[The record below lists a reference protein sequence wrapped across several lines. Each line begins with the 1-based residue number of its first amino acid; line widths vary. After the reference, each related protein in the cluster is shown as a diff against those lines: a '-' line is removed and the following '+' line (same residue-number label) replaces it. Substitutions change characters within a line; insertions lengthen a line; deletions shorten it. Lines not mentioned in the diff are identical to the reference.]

1 MEKKGLYR
9 LSRFWLRIFGQGSS
23 CCLGSNTHSLK
34 LHDQAASIKK
44 RKLEFWGSA
53 FLMPH
58 ELDFFFTKKDTHG
71 VFPIEIWLS
80 KQSSKAAKSWLS
92 LWRWVAYK
100 SQESKLW
107 FGSLSAAELSRNL
120 NVNKQDNKMHRF
132 SYYHHS
138 SSTLASL
145 ILVKLAGNWTD
156 VIVNLLVAAIIV
168 VQYLFLF
175 SAGTTLAPSQ
185 WKDHIPR
192 YFQTLS
198 CETNLVP
205 IYDPFEIVLGNDKNY
220 QPEVR
225 IYVI

>member
-1 MEKKGLYR
+1 
-9 LSRFWLRIFGQGSS
+9 
-23 CCLGSNTHSLK
+23 
-34 LHDQAASIKK
+34 
-44 RKLEFWGSA
+44 
-53 FLMPH
+53 
-58 ELDFFFTKKDTHG
+58 
-71 VFPIEIWLS
+71 
-80 KQSSKAAKSWLS
+80 
-92 LWRWVAYK
+92 
-100 SQESKLW
+100 
-107 FGSLSAAELSRNL
+107 
-120 NVNKQDNKMHRF
+120 MHRF

-220 QPEVR
+220 QPECFLDQNRVDELFTLMGLPKEIWFHLFR
-225 IYVI
+225 TLDYDHDGALRWVEIARCHVGWGWGCQNIPGEASLKIGVGPGGTRLNETQLLEIGPSMWEITWQIEAWRRVNTLKQTYTSLKWNKLAFERLVGTGLDNRPALNFL